1 MNKGFALLQ
10 MKLEGSVHVGWKNL
24 IGSSLN
30 KWNFV
35 VVENNKVKTWLGGL
49 ILTPLSLLTT
59 SVFNVHFLMLCIQKY
74 G

>member
-1 MNKGFALLQ
+1 MY
-10 MKLEGSVHVGWKNL
+10 L

-49 ILTPLSLLTT
+49 VLTPLSLLTT
-59 SVFNVHFLMLCIQKY
+59 YVFNVHFLMLCIKKY

>member
-10 MKLEGSVHVGWKNL
+10 MKLERSVYVGWKNL

-35 VVENNKVKTWLGGL
+35 VENNKVKTWLGGL
-49 ILTPLSLLTT
+49 VL
-59 SVFNVHFLMLCIQKY
+59 VF
-74 G
+74 